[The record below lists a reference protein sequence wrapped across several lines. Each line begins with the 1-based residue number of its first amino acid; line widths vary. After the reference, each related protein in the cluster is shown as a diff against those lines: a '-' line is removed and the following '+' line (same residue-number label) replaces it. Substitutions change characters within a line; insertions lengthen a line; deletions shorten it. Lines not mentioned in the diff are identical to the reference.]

1 MSDLL
6 DEMRQCKSVK
16 ACIELAITDAYGDY
30 EQANAWL
37 TCIETMF
44 GRYKR
49 VFVIGEDA
57 ALDGFELL
65 NDAAIVAV
73 CRRGKRKA
81 RVALES
87 VEFPDASP
95 IEARWLNALK
105 RFASGKR

>member
-1 MSDLL
+1 MPLRSSVDEGHGPCNDRHADELVLVRGSMSDLL

-57 ALDGFELL
+57 ALDGFELV

-73 CRRGKRKA
+73 C
-81 RVALES
+81 
-87 VEFPDASP
+87 
-95 IEARWLNALK
+95 
-105 RFASGKR
+105 